1 MTLCRPRTATY
12 RVHMFQ
18 QTSPSSSIFQSLNE
32 VLNDTI
38 YHDTI
43 FLDST
48 SDQFIVVLLNVNV
61 QRRRELQMFHRS
73 VCCAFLDFTLAVASS
88 IYNPNILVFQQTSIG
103 ESSLRLRHHYK
114 IQGIRIKFRSL
125 PKNQRLLVPSNNLKI
140 RIPANHGV
148 FTSS

>member
-1 MTLCRPRTATY
+1 
-12 RVHMFQ
+12 MFQ

-61 QRRRELQMFHRS
+61 QRRRELQMFHRT
-73 VCCAFLDFTLAVASS
+73 VCTSSAFLDFTLAVAKINLQPEYPGLSAD
-88 IYNPNILVFQQTSIG
+88 INWRIFATPT
-103 ESSLRLRHHYK
+103 SSL
-114 IQGIRIKFRSL
+114 
-125 PKNQRLLVPSNNLKI
+125 
-140 RIPANHGV
+140 
-148 FTSS
+148 

>member
-1 MTLCRPRTATY
+1 
-12 RVHMFQ
+12 MFQ

-61 QRRRELQMFHRS
+61 CSSREEESCKCSIALS
-73 VCCAFLDFTLAVASS
+73 VVCCALFDFTLAVASS
-88 IYNPNILVFQQTSIG
+88 IYNPNILVYQQTSIG

-114 IQGIRIKFRSL
+114 IQGIRIKFRFFAEK
-125 PKNQRLLVPSNNLKI
+125 PRLLVP
-140 RIPANHGV
+140 A
-148 FTSS
+148 TSKLEHRPTMASLHLRSVASMVSYYL